1 MDDASTK
8 SSDRD
13 LVQAPVIVDL
23 GKKSKKAIRKLKR
36 GTGKLMDE
44 VDDAIDQVRAHLS
57 EADKSKQ
64 IIPVLVIYQRKRKGG
79 GRKGLGLPAMP
90 FNPLSMFR

>member
-1 MDDASTK
+1 MDDATK

-57 EADKSKQ
+57 EADKDKQ

-79 GRKGLGLPAMP
+79 GRRGLPAMP

>member
-1 MDDASTK
+1 MDD
-8 SSDRD
+8 SSKTGDRN

-23 GKKSKKAIRKLKR
+23 GKETKKAIRKLKR

-57 EADKSKQ
+57 DADKNKA
-64 IIPVLVIYQRKRKGG
+64 ILPVVVIYQRKRKGG
-79 GRKGLGLPAMP
+79 GRCDLPAMP
-90 FNPLSMFR
+90 FNPLNMFR